1 MNADFY
7 SLFTFPTKILFTW
20 PSLQKNLGLIINILK
35 AMGKQQRADVSLPVA
50 VVSRTEC
57 PIGSFIE
64 QTFIG
69 CAQYTR
75 LKF

>member
-20 PSLQKNLGLIINILK
+20 PLQKNPGLIINILK
-35 AMGKQQRADVSLPVA
+35 AMGKQQRADVNLPVA
-50 VVSRTEC
+50 VASCTER
-57 PIGSFIE
+57 PIGSFTE
-64 QTFIG
+64 QTLIG
-69 CAQYTR
+69 CARYTR